1 MGYFKSKL
9 DYLKFEFDCRG
20 LMDYETRQSYREEYS
35 ITDKDIKDFY
45 GEDYIYYLSKKKLAR
60 KKSARKKKKK
70 EKFNKEQV
78 AEQLHLFQEIFDNE
92 DNSFIKIFNK
102 NTEEYYCYPAS
113 ALLDEDKLYNIL
125 NSNRFENKLD
135 LMYSLNTFNNM
146 FKFAQNN
153 IFTLNSFAIDLDFR
167 EVRRLENK
175 TPKQVIKML
184 EKCEFEKTIPT
195 PNVVEYGN
203 NIRLIYILEK
213 AYSTKNVNTLV
224 SRICK
229 TIGERLVDYGGKGQP
244 ITTFARVIG
253 STNSK
258 INKTIKV
265 TYLNTEKYKIK
276 YLQDS
281 VLPPLPSWYAEYKQK
296 TKRKVS
302 KVIDLSVDF
311 KARSRANQYNLNR
324 ISDIFKIVEYF
335 CGNVDGRRFL
345 CFQVRNHAKLAGMS
359 DDEAEDIMRKL
370 NNKFKYPL
378 KWRVIE
384 QDTRNINR
392 KQYYYKSQTIL
403 DYISIDS
410 ELEEVLELSAL
421 LSKTEKNRRH
431 NISEKARQKAK
442 YRNEEGLTK
451 TQIKRRNQFILIARM
466 ELQGMSYSSIAK
478 ELGYKDHT
486 PVVKKIKRI
495 YDKIN
500 YSEILEEVKN
510 GCYYDL
516 NVAIV

>member
-9 DYLKFEFDCRG
+9 DYLKFEFECRG
-20 LMDYETRQSYREEYS
+20 IMDYKTRQSYREEYS

-45 GEDYIYYLSKKKLAR
+45 GEDYIYYLPKKKSVKR
-60 KKSARKKKKK
+60 KKKK
-70 EKFNKEQV
+70 EKFDKKQV
-78 AEQLHLFQEIFDNE
+78 AEQLHLFQEIFDKE
-92 DNSFIKIFNK
+92 DECFIKIFNK
-102 NTEEYYCYPAS
+102 STEEYYCYPTS
-113 ALLDEDKLYNIL
+113 ALLDESKLYNIL
-125 NSNRFENKLD
+125 NSNRFKNKLD

-153 IFTLNSFAIDLDFR
+153 IFTLHSFAIDLDFK
-167 EVRRLENK
+167 EVRRLESK

-184 EKCEFEKTIPT
+184 EKCEFGKTVPT
-195 PNVVEYGN
+195 PNLIEYGN
-203 NIRLIYILEK
+203 NIRLIYVLEK
-213 AYSTKNVNTLV
+213 SYSTRNVNTLV

-229 TIGERLVDYGGKGQP
+229 IIGERLADYGGKGQP

-258 INKTIKV
+258 VNKTIKV

-276 YLQDS
+276 DLKDS

-335 CGNVDGRRFL
+335 DGNIDGRRFL

-359 DDEAEDIMRKL
+359 DDEAEDIMRQL
-370 NNKFKYPL
+370 NTKFRYPL

-392 KQYYYKSQTIL
+392 KQYYYKSETIL
-403 DYISIDS
+403 NYLSIDI
-410 ELEEVLELSAL
+410 ELEEVLQLSAL

-466 ELQGMSYSSIAK
+466 ELEGMSYRAMAR
-478 ELGYKDHT
+478 ELGYTDHKAIT
-486 PVVKKIKRI
+486 R
-495 YDKIN
+495 KIN
-500 YSEILEEVKN
+500 KVYELINYFEILEEVKN

-516 NVAIV
+516 EVAVG